1 MTEEQPATPPAVD
14 PEQVREAV
22 EQLGAALRAWVEA
35 ITPAVRAAAQALAQA
50 VEAARAANPD
60 DYALAPPRRRRPRD
74 RPAWQSPHG
83 PARPVHR
90 R

>member
-1 MTEEQPATPPAVD
+1 MTEEQPATPPAVA
-14 PEQVREAV
+14 PEQLRAAV
-22 EQLGAALRAWVEA
+22 DQLNKALRAWVEA
-35 ITPAVRAAAQALAQA
+35 ITPAVRAAARA

-60 DYALAPPRRRRPRD
+60 DYALAPPSPRPRD